1 MFDFE
6 FIYEVWMH
14 PHNLLEQSLM
24 IATTVIVAFLRQTTT
39 FVLPSPT
46 SSWVLS
52 WRCWRRCEL
61 HSIAVQS
68 WGRDCPAISVVS
80 YFVCCQFCV
89 YHVALTKILDLPQ
102 RFAGYSYIGST
113 EDLNKQVFIMQAI
126 LATFT
131 SCSHNSP
138 EFKVFANATYITTYI
153 IIFYLKYIL
162 FLLNLWVLSL
172 MGTANSL

>member
-1 MFDFE
+1 MKFE
-6 FIYEVWMH
+6 CIHITSSSRAWWS
-14 PHNLLEQSLM
+14 PQQSSSPFWGKPRRLCC
-24 IATTVIVAFLRQTTT
+24 LRQHHRGFFHGAVGDAVNCT
-39 FVLPSPT
+39 L
-46 SSWVLS
+46 
-52 WRCWRRCEL
+52 
-61 HSIAVQS
+61 AVQS

-162 FLLNLWVLSL
+162 FLLNLW
-172 MGTANSL
+172 